1 MVIEPSLI
9 RSFLT
14 RSILN
19 LYIKKMPWVRMAEV
33 LREKLLVLP
42 VTGNI
47 LESST
52 HSFLM
57 LALVNW
63 ARHFLN
69 NNVNLIANE
78 QLNSLHFT

>member
-1 MVIEPSLI
+1 MVIVPSFFK
-9 RSFLT
+9 SFLT

-19 LYIKKMPWVRMAEV
+19 LNIIMMPWVRMAEV

-47 LESST
+47 LDSSP

-57 LALVNW
+57 LV
-63 ARHFLN
+63 F
-69 NNVNLIANE
+69 V
-78 QLNSLHFT
+78 S